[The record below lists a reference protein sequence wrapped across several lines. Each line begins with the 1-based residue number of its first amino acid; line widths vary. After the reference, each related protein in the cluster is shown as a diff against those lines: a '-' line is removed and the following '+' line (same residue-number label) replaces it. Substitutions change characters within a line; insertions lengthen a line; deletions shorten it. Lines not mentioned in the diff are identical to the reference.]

1 MCIFLE
7 EVSIHLLH
15 SCFLIG
21 LFVFFCWVAGVLYIH
36 WILDP
41 SLIAQLV
48 KEYSCNAGDLGSV
61 PGLGRSPGEGKGNP
75 LQYSGLENSM
85 DCIVHRVAKS
95 QMWLS
100 NFHFHLQDMWFAN
113 IFPHL
118 VCYLFTVLLVA
129 FDAQKFLIL
138 IKSNLALFSIV
149 AYAFDVKQDTIALSK
164 VMKVSCYVLLWEFC
178 SCRLSI

>member
-1 MCIFLE
+1 
-7 EVSIHLLH
+7 
-15 SCFLIG
+15 
-21 LFVFFCWVAGVLYIH
+21 
-36 WILDP
+36 
-41 SLIAQLV
+41 
-48 KEYSCNAGDLGSV
+48 
-61 PGLGRSPGEGKGNP
+61 
-75 LQYSGLENSM
+75 
-85 DCIVHRVAKS
+85 
-95 QMWLS
+95 MWLS

-118 VCYLFTVLLVA
+118 VGYLFTVLLVA